1 MFISGVEAPRL
12 FLRTR
17 HHPHSFRTL
26 MSSLPLAPG
35 EVEVVGERVHQLR
48 VTWTP
53 PFSLPGEL
61 ISYSLLIS
69 ERQALDCHR
78 YSFSAFSLNDV
89 GLSLNSSSST
99 PALHPSAPG
108 PLGAVTTEVSHN
120 SQQLSDSRAVLRLS
134 FQRPESCF
142 PLNYTLTLSEEG
154 GPEEVIAVQVTG
166 SESAMV
172 AEVTGLKENSHYSAT
187 LSASNH
193 FQFSMDD
200 PVTTEV
206 SFVTSGLQSVAVFH
220 YVNGTAR
227 ITCVFA
233 TGSLSSGCLVSLV
246 LDSST
251 TTNISIDR
259 EEGAVE
265 VVRYS
270 SIGGVPQS
278 VTGRDL
284 GVDNPLEVRGE
295 VSDEGDPT
303 PTTDETDVT
312 SHDTPVTSS
321 PPSAT
326 PTSDPTTEPSSSTSD
341 LTGLLQWVIPA
352 GVGVAV
358 LALCV
363 MFVGFCVCCR
373 QSSKHRMRRHS
384 TLPRRL
390 PVPHSPA
397 SPAYSHDYKQVPP
410 PHVSGTI
417 KEMSFTPHSMVAA
430 SRRAAKLAANP
441 KYGAVGGANG
451 ATPNPQYGAPP
462 SQQVTR
468 QSNEEHMYAS
478 LKDPRQ
484 LLPTQTQS
492 LQYAQPYEHVA
503 SSHAPPPSE
512 GVAAPYALPSPG
524 GVAIPPGGVVI
535 LTDDNVSYN
544 ASPPLSSVDSPHK
557 SP

>member
-373 QSSKHRMRRHS
+373 QSSNPPRS
-384 TLPRRL
+384 GNGDSITLP
-390 PVPHSPA
+390 
-397 SPAYSHDYKQVPP
+397 SHVRPP
-410 PHVSGTI
+410 LY
-417 KEMSFTPHSMVAA
+417 EEVAA

>member
-1 MFISGVEAPRL
+1 KLCLQRCRGLLSKVL
-12 FLRTR
+12 N
-17 HHPHSFRTL
+17 H
-26 MSSLPLAPG
+26 SSLL
-35 EVEVVGERVHQLR
+35 
-48 VTWTP
+48 
-53 PFSLPGEL
+53 FS
-61 ISYSLLIS
+61 SL
-69 ERQALDCHR
+69 
-78 YSFSAFSLNDV
+78 V
-89 GLSLNSSSST
+89 
-99 PALHPSAPG
+99 
-108 PLGAVTTEVSHN
+108 
-120 SQQLSDSRAVLRLS
+120 
-134 FQRPESCF
+134 QRPESCF

-154 GPEEVIAVQVTG
+154 GPEEVVPVQVTG

-193 FQFSMDD
+193 FQFSVDD

-251 TTNISIDR
+251 TTNINIDR

-265 VVRYS
+265 VIHYS

-312 SHDTPVTSS
+312 SYALYTDTPDTPVTSS
-321 PPSAT
+321 PSAT

-384 TLPRRL
+384 TLPRGL
-390 PVPHSPA
+390 LVPRSPA

-417 KEMSFTPHSMVAA
+417 KEMSFNPLYGDAGAPTFDPPLPSIPHGAANGDSITLPSHVRPPLYEEVAA

-462 SQQVTR
+462 GQQVTR

-484 LLPTQTQS
+484 LSPTQTQC

-544 ASPPLSSVDSPHK
+544 ASPPLSSAHK